1 MSPIPVATRSEH
13 QRPLQQ
19 QPRPLEWRAPA
30 SRLPKLLGECRPD
43 EDQRQGD
50 QNDHRHAEREADG
63 DESDLPPRPSL
74 FDVVGAVERP
84 DDRDER
90 RGTAP
95 QRTRDTERE
104 QSAVLVVGEPSH
116 LLLDQF
122 EDLRRD
128 ERAEGATDIVG
139 DVRERKEAR
148 ECEQKQ
154 DRRKQREKEVV
165 RQLSR
170 ETEHIVIDD
179 LPPRATRE
187 LRPREGYRLEHKTAN
202 CKC

>member
-1 MSPIPVATRSEH
+1 MRTNTSGHCSTSHVHSNGAPQPVVCPSFSASVGPTRTSDNATRTIS
-13 QRPLQQ
+13 
-19 QPRPLEWRAPA
+19 
-30 SRLPKLLGECRPD
+30 
-43 EDQRQGD
+43 
-50 QNDHRHAEREADG
+50 RHAEREADG

-74 FDVVGAVERP
+74 FDVVRAVERP

-90 RGTAP
+90 RRTAP

-116 LLLDQF
+116 LLLDQC

-128 ERAEGATDIVG
+128 ERAERATDVVG

-154 DRRKQREKEVV
+154 DGRKQREKEVV

-170 ETEHIVIDD
+170 QTEHIVIDD
-179 LPPRATRE
+179 LTPRPTRE
-187 LRPREGYRLEHKTAN
+187 LSPREGYRLEHKMAN